1 MLTIPPWNLRLRVM
15 IYRKHAQH
23 ETSKNFQL
31 GLFTPDDGHFEYY
44 VAALATASLVVRVT
58 ETMPREPVLPDVC
71 TARMGWSFFESHA
84 RIPVFGDGNRIAYSV
99 RILETGK
106 DCTDSARQPEVASR
120 VLGSH

>member
-58 ETMPREPVLPDVC
+58 D
-71 TARMGWSFFESHA
+71 
-84 RIPVFGDGNRIAYSV
+84 
-99 RILETGK
+99 LETGK

-120 VLGSH
+120 VLGDDRGSGAKVFSGRKEYLWAGTGTLNVSEVRNL